1 MISKVLK
8 EHIKKLH
15 APLKS
20 EEELVEILKKRL
32 TKKEYK
38 ILSSLA
44 DESDMKVLCK
54 KLKLD
59 EKRFEEV
66 KTKALKKINFHDL
79 KEELLSSEDA

>member
-15 APLKS
+15 APLKP
-20 EEELVEILKKRL
+20 EDELVEILKKRL

-38 ILSSLA
+38 ILFALA
-44 DESDMKVLCK
+44 EESDEKLLCE

-66 KTKALKKINFHDL
+66 KTRALKKINFHDL
-79 KEELLSSEDA
+79 KEELLSQEEV